1 MSRLRI
7 ALAEDG
13 VLLREGLAGL
23 LDRFGH
29 EVVASVGDGEALIA
43 AVAEHEPDIV
53 VADVRMPPGFAD
65 EGLRAALALRASH
78 PGLAVLVLSQYVE
91 QTYAA
96 ELLDSDGGA
105 GIGYLLKDRIG
116 EVREFVDA
124 VERVAGGH
132 TVVDPEVVR
141 QLLSRRRGPLSRLTP
156 REREVLGLVAEG
168 RSNAAIARV
177 LVVTDAAV
185 AKHIASILA
194 KLDLPPA
201 GDDHRRVLAVLAYL
215 RGRPGGPEPK
225 WPHRR

>member
-1 MSRLRI
+1 MRI
-7 ALAEDG
+7 ALAEDV

-29 EVVASVGDGEALIA
+29 RVVASVGDGEALIA
-43 AVAEHEPDIV
+43 AVAGDRPDIV
-53 VADVRMPPGFAD
+53 VADVRMPPGFGD
-65 EGLRAALALRASH
+65 EGLRAALTLRACH

-96 ELLDSDGGA
+96 ELLDSGGGA

-116 EVREFVDA
+116 DVREFVDA
-124 VERVAGGH
+124 VERVAAGH

-177 LVVTDAAV
+177 LVVTEAAV
-185 AKHIASILA
+185 SKHIAAILT

-201 GDDHRRVLAVLAYL
+201 ADDHRRVLAVLAYL
-215 RGRPGGPEPK
+215 RGQADPPYGVRSGDRTRP
-225 WPHRR
+225 